1 MAILWLTEALP
12 IPVTALFP
20 IFMFPLL
27 GVQSAKVVCSN
38 YVNET
43 TMLFIGG
50 LIVAVAVEE
59 VNLHRRIALG
69 IVKLIGTQPNMLMLG
84 LMLPTWFLSM
94 WISNTAAT
102 SMMIPIIMAVTSSV
116 ENVDQDAPS
125 QESDNGVSGDDN
137 PAFEMSDS
145 GSMATVSMSTSASNA
160 PLHQQSENRRNVAAA
175 KSEELI
181 RMGRGFAL
189 CVAYGANIGGIAT
202 LTGTPP
208 NLILQGTANKIFRQK
223 QPGSESGITFANW
236 MGFAFPLSLI
246 TLFVAWMWLQ
256 LFFLDCSCR
265 KNQDQTRRKESQLII
280 DKKYKDLG
288 PVSFGEVVVIVVF
301 ILLAILWIFRD
312 IPGAG
317 GWRYL
322 FLETAQEGVY
332 PRDSTPSILIA
343 VSLFFLPIK
352 LPNIF
357 CLNIPNDDGSR
368 DTPVYT
374 TILSW
379 DKTVIKLPWGV
390 IILLGGGFALAD
402 ASGSSGLS
410 AWVGQQ
416 LIVFKQLDPW
426 FSNFVLCLIV
436 SLATEVTSNSATA
449 TLLMPIMAELSLNIG
464 VNPLYLMISSAVAC
478 SFAFMLPVATPPNA
492 IVFSTGYVRIIDM
505 AAVGILMNAVAVV
518 ILTFAINTWGS
529 AIFGLGSIPDIFVK
543 NVTST
548 TIKSP

>member
-1 MAILWLTEALP
+1 
-12 IPVTALFP
+12 
-20 IFMFPLL
+20 
-27 GVQSAKVVCSN
+27 
-38 YVNET
+38 
-43 TMLFIGG
+43 
-50 LIVAVAVEE
+50 
-59 VNLHRRIALG
+59 
-69 IVKLIGTQPNMLMLG
+69 
-84 LMLPTWFLSM
+84 
-94 WISNTAAT
+94 
-102 SMMIPIIMAVTSSV
+102 
-116 ENVDQDAPS
+116 
-125 QESDNGVSGDDN
+125 
-137 PAFEMSDS
+137 
-145 GSMATVSMSTSASNA
+145 
-160 PLHQQSENRRNVAAA
+160 
-175 KSEELI
+175 
-181 RMGRGFAL
+181 
-189 CVAYGANIGGIAT
+189 
-202 LTGTPP
+202 
-208 NLILQGTANKIFRQK
+208 
-223 QPGSESGITFANW
+223 

-280 DKKYKDLG
+280 DKKYKELG
-288 PVSFGEVVVIVVF
+288 PVSFGEVVVIVIF

-332 PRDSTPSILIA
+332 PWDSTPSILIA

-543 NVTST
+543 NITSA